1 MEAPRDAE
9 WGNPLA
15 WRVSDRCFAIALIM
29 VASNTCVLA
38 STLTGGWPLLPFPAR
53 ATPALPVA
61 EVVVTAL
68 WAVIAAVARASRR
81 RDGAGTA
88 LAVITVWW
96 YATTLAAFTLVT
108 GPFAAGG
115 WIAMVGGA
123 VVGYV
128 LFPRWLA
135 LAGVGWY
142 VVLVLGLAIPLGRHA
157 WPFLDAIVPPS
168 AFAGLD
174 GDEVARQATDALALG
189 TLTFGV
195 IAWVVDRWR
204 DRETRYQEMASTDS
218 LTGLTNR
225 RRFLEI
231 AERELARSRRY
242 GSPLALVL
250 VDLDHFKAVND
261 RFGHLAG
268 DQVLVAAA
276 RALAGGLRDVDVI
289 ARHGGEEFAIL
300 LPETDGPGGREVAER
315 CSHLLASTEIPVETT
330 GPSVTITASMG
341 VAAVG
346 GAIGMS
352 LDEML
357 RRADAA
363 LYAAKRAGRDRVE
376 VAPAA

>member
-1 MEAPRDAE
+1 VEEPRRAE
-9 WGNPLA
+9 WGNPLS
-15 WRVSDRCFAIALIM
+15 WRVADRCLAIAILM
-29 VASNTCVLA
+29 MASNTLVFV
-38 STLTGGWPLLPFPAR
+38 STITGGWPLLPFPAR
-53 ATPALPVA
+53 DAPALPIGELLVTLVWGVVA
-61 EVVVTAL
+61 LV
-68 WAVIAAVARASRR
+68 SRR
-81 RDGAGTA
+81 ARSRDGASTG
-88 LAVITVWW
+88 LAIMTVWW
-96 YATTLAAFTLVT
+96 YGSTIATFTLVT
-108 GPFAAGG
+108 GPFAPAG
-115 WIAMVGGA
+115 WIGMVGGA

-135 LAGVGWY
+135 LAGIGWY
-142 VVLVLGLAIPLGRHA
+142 AVLVIGMSVVLGRHG
-157 WPFLDAIVPPS
+157 WPLLDPLFPPAIFV
-168 AFAGLD
+168 GLD
-174 GDEVARQATDALALG
+174 GREIARQAINALALG
-189 TLTFGV
+189 ALTFAV

-204 DRETRYQEMASTDS
+204 DREDRYLQLASTDS

-242 GSPLALVL
+242 GSALALVL

-268 DQVLVAAA
+268 DQVLIAAA
-276 RALAGGLRDVDVI
+276 QALARGLRTVDVI

-300 LPETDGPGGREVAER
+300 LPETDAAGAREVAER
-315 CSHLLASTEIPVETT
+315 ASRLLASTEIPVET

-341 VAAVG
+341 VASARG
-346 GAIGMS
+346 PEPLS
-352 LDEML
+352 LDELL